1 MIRTLLALLLLCLG
15 IPAHAAP
22 YLWEVS
28 SLSNKVYLYGTVHAG
43 KKEWYP
49 LDRVVEDA
57 FEDSRVLV
65 VEADILDLGKLAQS
79 SKAFTYPPEDSLAKH
94 VDPADYDRFVKMLA
108 RFSVT
113 EGVVTQMKP
122 FMAVSFLVFSE
133 WARVGFDPQYGIDVY
148 LLKKARAEVK
158 PVAELEGADV
168 QVALMES
175 LTEEQNKAIFQ
186 GTLLALESGLTKE
199 QIEDMVAAWHDGD
212 PGRMLKTAQKYNDN
226 VAGARDFE
234 EKFVWG
240 RHDAM
245 LRKIEG
251 YLNDTRDR
259 HFVAVG
265 ALHLAG
271 PRGLIELL
279 RKKGYVVRQAGVTPA
294 GKGLTGAAPSGT
306 GSK

>member
-1 MIRTLLALLLLCLG
+1 MIRIILASLLALLLAGLG
-15 IPAHAAP
+15 TPAFAAP

-43 KKEWYP
+43 KKDWFP
-49 LDRVVEDA
+49 LERVVEDA

-65 VEADILDLGKLAQS
+65 VEADILDLGKLAES
-79 SKAFTYPPEDSLAKH
+79 SKSMIYPPDDSLAKH
-94 VDPADYDRFVKMLA
+94 VDPADYDRFVKLLA
-108 RFSVT
+108 RFTVT

-133 WARVGFDPQYGIDVY
+133 WARVGYEPQYGIDAY

-158 PVAELEGADV
+158 PVAELEGAQV

-175 LTEEQNKAIFQ
+175 LTEEQNRTIFQ
-186 GTLLALESGLTKE
+186 GTLAALESGLTKE
-199 QIEDMVAAWHDGD
+199 QIEDMVGAWREGD

-245 LRKIEG
+245 LGKIEG

-259 HFVAVG
+259 HFIAVG

-271 PRGLIELL
+271 ARGLVELL
-279 RKKGYVVRQAGVTPA
+279 RKKGYVVRQAGT
-294 GKGLTGAAPSGT
+294 APSGAILR
-306 GSK
+306 

>member
-1 MIRTLLALLLLCLG
+1 MIRIILASLLALLLAGLG
-15 IPAHAAP
+15 APAFAAP

-43 KKEWYP
+43 KKDWFP
-49 LDRVVEDA
+49 LERVVEDA

-65 VEADILDLGKLAQS
+65 VEADILDLGKLAES
-79 SKAFTYPPEDSLAKH
+79 SKSMVYAPDDSLAKH
-94 VDPADYDRFVKMLA
+94 VDPADYDRFVKLLA
-108 RFSVT
+108 RFTVT

-133 WARVGFDPQYGIDVY
+133 WARVGYEPQYGIDAY

-158 PVAELEGADV
+158 PVAELEGAQV

-175 LTEEQNKAIFQ
+175 LTEEQNRAIFQ
-186 GTLLALESGLTKE
+186 GTLAALESGLTKE
-199 QIEDMVAAWHDGD
+199 QIEDMVGAWREGD

-240 RHDAM
+240 RHEAM
-245 LRKIEG
+245 LGKIEG

-259 HFVAVG
+259 HFIAVG

-271 PRGLIELL
+271 PRGLVELL
-279 RKKGYVVRQAGVTPA
+279 RKKGYVVRQAG
-294 GKGLTGAAPSGT
+294 AAPSGT
-306 GSK
+306 GLKLK